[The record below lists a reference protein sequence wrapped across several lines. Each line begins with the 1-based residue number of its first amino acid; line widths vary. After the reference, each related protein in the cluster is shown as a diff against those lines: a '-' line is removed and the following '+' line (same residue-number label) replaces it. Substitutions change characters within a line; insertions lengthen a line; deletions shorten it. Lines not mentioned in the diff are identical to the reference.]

1 MRIAY
6 LDIIA
11 SVVVAT
17 LSEQPVLDDLVYVQN
32 VENGIGIL
40 LTSEKSALRPRVFK
54 CTKGK
59 LTLLRLAVKTTTS

>member
-1 MRIAY
+1 MRLPSSLKLRIAY

-32 VENGIGIL
+32 V
-40 LTSEKSALRPRVFK
+40 
-54 CTKGK
+54 
-59 LTLLRLAVKTTTS
+59 